1 MYVCMCMFLPIYI
14 HTYTYITL
22 RYITLH
28 YNITLH
34 YITLHY
40 ITFGKTIENYFQ
52 DQDGIR

>member
-22 RYITLH
+22 
-28 YNITLH
+28 H
-34 YITLHY
+34 YITLHC
-40 ITFGKTIENYFQ
+40 ITIGKKIENYFQ